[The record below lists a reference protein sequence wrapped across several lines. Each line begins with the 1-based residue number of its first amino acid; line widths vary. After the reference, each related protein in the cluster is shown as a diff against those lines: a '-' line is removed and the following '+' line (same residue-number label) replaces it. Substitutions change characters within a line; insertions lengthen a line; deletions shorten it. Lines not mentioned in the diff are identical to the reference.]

1 MFYSIKSINE
11 PSDLAE
17 VKVMKSVGVRTS
29 HIMNYLKQQA
39 GGIQNV
45 GFTSKDLYNHLNMVS
60 KAEIFDGDVV
70 AVIAYFQYW
79 WWESLV

>member
-1 MFYSIKSINE
+1 MKASN
-11 PSDLAE
+11 LAKA
-17 VKVMKSVGVRTS
+17 KVVSVCTS

-60 KAEIFDGDVV
+60 KAEISNGDVV
-70 AVIAYFQYW
+70 AIIANFQIKQ
-79 WWESLV
+79 ESDIGFYMK